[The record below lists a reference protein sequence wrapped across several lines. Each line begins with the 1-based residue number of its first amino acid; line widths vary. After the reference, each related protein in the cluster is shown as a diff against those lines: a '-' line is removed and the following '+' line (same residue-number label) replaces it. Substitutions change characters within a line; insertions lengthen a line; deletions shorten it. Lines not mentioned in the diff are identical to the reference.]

1 MTKETSQPEAPISRL
16 QRRTLLKSKYF
27 RMGRADELDAALN
40 FSVEDYE
47 AGVMTGDHFE
57 GTGIAVI
64 GESGSGKTKEI
75 NALLKRFGDKPDMM
89 ESGLERKFLQYAL
102 AGETTWKA
110 LGLQLLALLDY
121 PLKANRT
128 EHEIWSRV
136 RFQMKARGIWLLHID
151 ECQHMFQTLGS
162 NESKKVINSI
172 KTCMKDREWPI
183 LVVMSGIPE
192 LLEVVNLDPQLR
204 NLVTP
209 ISLRC
214 VDTGRDLADL
224 DAAFVGY
231 CSLVGGDVE
240 GLREKHIYERMAH
253 GHEYLFGRVFRFM
266 VEALASLPD
275 DQSTITVEH
284 LADCYA
290 RKTGCIPGFNVFL
303 QDDFFDCDVSNL
315 MPSI

>member
-1 MTKETSQPEAPISRL
+1 MIKKNSQVEAPISRL

-40 FSVEDYE
+40 FAVGDFE

-57 GTGIAVI
+57 GSGIAVI

-75 NALLKRFGDKPDMM
+75 NALFQRFGDAPEIM

-110 LGLQLLALLDY
+110 LGLQLLGLLDY

-128 EHEIWSRV
+128 EHEIWNRV
-136 RFQMKARGIWLLHID
+136 RFQMKERGIWMLHID

-204 NLVTP
+204 NLVTSV
-209 ISLRC
+209 SLRSI
-214 VDTGRDLADL
+214 DTTRDLADL
-224 DAAFVGY
+224 DAALVGY
-231 CSLVGGDVE
+231 GNVAEVDVE
-240 GLREKHIYERMAH
+240 ALRQEHIYERMAH

-266 VEALASLPD
+266 VEAFASLPD
-275 DQSTITVEH
+275 GQSTMTVEH

-303 QDDFFDCDVSNL
+303 QDDFFDCDVSTL
-315 MPSI
+315 MPQ